1 MQTQSIKLFLALIMV
16 YSPITLFANEVLNLS
31 QLSDKLITSVVVTGN
46 SKTRPGIINRELDFT
61 QGDKFSEASIKRSE
75 QKLKNLRIFED
86 VSIQYRPGPD
96 KGVQVQVN
104 ASDRWTVIPIA
115 KITGGGGSRLFTVG
129 VYDVNSFGQFL
140 EVGAQ
145 YQNLNGKNGGVLWFR
160 NPRLLNS
167 RLLFGMDI
175 WHFRQNQPIYKDN
188 GNILGAFNNTKN
200 RFHLFVK
207 DDLYLAQ
214 IYFIKRLLTIYV
226 S

>member
-104 ASDRWTVIPIA
+104 ASDRWTVIPIP

-167 RLLFGMDI
+167 
-175 WHFRQNQPIYKDN
+175 
-188 GNILGAFNNTKN
+188 
-200 RFHLFVK
+200 
-207 DDLYLAQ
+207 
-214 IYFIKRLLTIYV
+214 
-226 S
+226 